1 MGYKGNMRPPRNKF
15 TFLLNWGTLNK
26 AKFSLKSRRKT
37 LKRIAIALLCML
49 MAAGTVLAGGKK
61 DPGGD
66 NSLQNILARK
76 KFILGLDDS
85 FPPMGFRNEN
95 NEIVGYD
102 IDLAREV
109 TKRMGVELI
118 LQPIDWNAK
127 EQELNTG
134 QIDCIW
140 NGFTIT
146 SERKQNVLY
155 SPPYLKNAQVIVVKG
170 NSPAQTLRDLAGKKA
185 GTQAGSSSIEAIDEA
200 PEFKASLKEVV
211 EYKDFLT
218 ALMDLDVGG
227 TDAVVIDLVV
237 ANDNINR
244 SGKNFRILGETLGEE
259 EFGIGFRKTDRA
271 LADKVWAILLDMAR
285 DGTVA
290 KIATQWLGADISI
303 IGK

>member
-1 MGYKGNMRPPRNKF
+1 MKRNF
-15 TFLLNWGTLNK
+15 ALVVC
-26 AKFSLKSRRKT
+26 
-37 LKRIAIALLCML
+37 ALL
-49 MAAGTVLAGGKK
+49 AAGMVFAGGKSDGK
-61 DPGGD
+61 TAGGD
-66 NSLQNILARK
+66 NSLQNIMNK
-76 KFILGLDDS
+76 KKLVLGLDDS
-85 FPPMGFRNEN
+85 FPPMGFRNDK

-102 IDLAREV
+102 VDLAKEV
-109 TKRMGVELI
+109 TRRMGIELV

-134 QIDCIW
+134 EIDCIW

-146 SERKQNVLY
+146 DERKQNLLFT
-155 SPPYLKNAQVIVVKG
+155 PPYLKNAQVIVVKT
-170 NSPAQTLRDLAGKKA
+170 NSPINTLKDLAGKTA
-185 GTQAGSSSIEAIDEA
+185 GTQAGSSSVDALDEA
-200 PEFKASLKEVV
+200 PEFKASLKNVV

-227 TDAVVIDLVV
+227 IDAVVIDLVV

-244 SGKNFRILGETLGEE
+244 SGKAFRILKETLGEE
-259 EFGIGFRKTDRA
+259 EFGIGFRKNDKA
-271 LADKVWAILLDMAR
+271 LADKVWATLLEMAK